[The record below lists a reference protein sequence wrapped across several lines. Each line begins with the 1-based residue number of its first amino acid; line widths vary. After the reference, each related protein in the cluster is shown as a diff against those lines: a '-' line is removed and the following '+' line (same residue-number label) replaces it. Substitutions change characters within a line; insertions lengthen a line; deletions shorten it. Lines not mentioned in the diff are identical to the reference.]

1 MGYEKAAESEEVPL
15 WKRFRHCFPVTER
28 LVYLNHAGVAPIC
41 KPAADAMSRLTED
54 ALQFG
59 SYHYDSWLATYE
71 GLRAIASRLI
81 GASRDEIA
89 IVKNTSEGIATLASG
104 LKWRQGDKI
113 VAFTEEFSANYFP
126 WKRLEAQGVTV
137 EWLSVFDTF
146 DKIDRAC
153 KGARLL
159 AVSYVQ
165 YLSGHRIN
173 LEVLGEI
180 CNLRGCLF
188 FVDAIQGLGA
198 FPLDVRSSRIHA
210 LSADG
215 HKWLLGPEGCGILYI
230 HKNLFDSVEPPM
242 IGWTNFAHH
251 SDYESR
257 DMTLRTDAGRYECG
271 TLNTVGCFGLRA
283 SIEFLLSVGV
293 PKIAVAVQLL
303 GDQIVQGVTAKGYQ
317 VLGRRT
323 ASNGAGI
330 VCFRRTDVDSRLIVR
345 ELKAKGILAAA
356 RQGWVRVSPHFYIAP
371 DDIDRLI
378 EELP

>member
-1 MGYEKAAESEEVPL
+1 
-15 WKRFRHCFPVTER
+15 
-28 LVYLNHAGVAPIC
+28 
-41 KPAADAMSRLTED
+41 
-54 ALQFG
+54 
-59 SYHYDSWLATYE
+59 
-71 GLRAIASRLI
+71 
-81 GASRDEIA
+81 
-89 IVKNTSEGIATLASG
+89 
-104 LKWRQGDKI
+104 
-113 VAFTEEFSANYFP
+113 
-126 WKRLEAQGVTV
+126 
-137 EWLSVFDTF
+137 
-146 DKIDRAC
+146 
-153 KGARLL
+153 
-159 AVSYVQ
+159 
-165 YLSGHRIN
+165 
-173 LEVLGEI
+173 
-180 CNLRGCLF
+180 
-188 FVDAIQGLGA
+188 
-198 FPLDVRSSRIHA
+198 
-210 LSADG
+210 
-215 HKWLLGPEGCGILYI
+215 
-230 HKNLFDSVEPPM
+230 M

-345 ELKAKGILAAA
+345 ELKAKGIVAAA